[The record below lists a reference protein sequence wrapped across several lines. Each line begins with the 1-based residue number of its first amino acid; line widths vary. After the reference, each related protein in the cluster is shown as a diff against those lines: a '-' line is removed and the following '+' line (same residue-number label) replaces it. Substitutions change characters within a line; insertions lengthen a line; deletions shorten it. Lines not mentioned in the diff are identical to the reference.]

1 MNEMF
6 QTKKADIIAGKET
19 DGLDLMGALVKG
31 AGITASSDKQTKQI
45 LTDAEIMG
53 NAFVFILAGH
63 ETAANSIHFSILYL
77 ALKTSSQ
84 RRLQADL
91 DTIFEGKPTSE
102 WDYER
107 DLPKLFGGMAGAIL
121 AEELRL
127 LAPVANIPK
136 CTLKNTPQSV
146 MINSKKCTV
155 PQDVLINL
163 STNSVHRNPKFWPAG
178 PPSDPQHPVHHTS
191 NIDNDLEEFKPE
203 RWFVDETNTPL
214 YLSANGAKGY
224 ANGHANGHPKGVNDH
239 ADFKATNGVASNL
252 AATAIAPSA
261 ETDDLGVNTAA
272 DTAHNLYRPL
282 RGAYIPFSDGFRA
295 CIGRRF
301 AQVEVLAVLAV
312 LFSQYSVELAV
323 DRWATDE
330 EVEKMGEAERK
341 EVWEK
346 ARDSAMEKL
355 RTGMQSIITLQLRN
369 GVVPLR
375 FVKRGSERF
384 GFPT

>member
-6 QTKKADIIAGKET
+6 QAKKADIIAGKET

-31 AGITASSDKQTKQI
+31 AGITAASSEKQTKQI
-45 LTDAEIMG
+45 LTDDEIMG

-77 ALKTSSQ
+77 AMKLSTQ

-127 LAPVANIPK
+127 LAPVTNIPK
-136 CTLKNTPQSV
+136 CTLKNTTQSI
-146 MINSKKCTV
+146 MMKGMKCTV

-163 STNSVHRNPKFWPAG
+163 CVNAVHRNPKFWPAG
-178 PPSDPQHPVHHTS
+178 PPSDLQRPAHHTS
-191 NIDNDLEEFKPE
+191 NTDNDLEEFRPE
-203 RWFVDETNTPL
+203 RWFVKESN
-214 YLSANGAKGY
+214 ANG
-224 ANGHANGHPKGVNDH
+224 ANGHANGHDKDVNGHADPKG
-239 ADFKATNGVASNL
+239 ANGHTANL

-272 DTAHNLYRPL
+272 DTAQNLYRPH
-282 RGAYIPFSDGFRA
+282 RGAYIPFSEGFRA

-323 DRWATDE
+323 DEWASDE
-330 EVEKMGEAERK
+330 EVEKMGEAERR
-341 EVWEK
+341 EMWGK
-346 ARDSAMEKL
+346 ARDSAMEKM
-355 RTGMQSIITLQLRN
+355 RTGLESAITLQMRRDVVKLRW
-369 GVVPLR
+369 
-375 FVKRGSERF
+375 VKRGSERF
-384 GFPT
+384 NFAT

>member
-31 AGITASSDKQTKQI
+31 AGITASSEKQTKQI

-63 ETAANSIHFSILYL
+63 ETAANSIHFAILYL

-127 LAPVANIPK
+127 IPPVTNIPK
-136 CTLKNTPQSV
+136 CTLKNTPQPI
-146 MINSKKCTV
+146 MINGKKCTI
-155 PQDVLINL
+155 PQNVLINL

-191 NIDNDLEEFKPE
+191 NTNNDLEEFKPE

-214 YLSANGAKGY
+214 YSSGNGRL
-224 ANGHANGHPKGVNDH
+224 NGHAKGVNDE
-239 ADFKATNGVASNL
+239 ADSKTANGVTSNL
-252 AATAIAPSA
+252 AATAFVPSA
-261 ETDDLGVNTAA
+261 ESDDLGVNTAA

-282 RGAYIPFSDGFRA
+282 RGAYIPFSEGFRA

-312 LFSQYSVELAV
+312 VFSHYSVELEV
-323 DRWATDE
+323 DRFATDE
-330 EVEKMGEAERK
+330 EVEKMGEAERR

-355 RTGMQSIITLQLRN
+355 RTGLQSIITLQLRK
-369 GVVPLR
+369 GVVRLR
-375 FVKRGSERF
+375 VVKRGSERF
-384 GFPT
+384 GSPA

>member
-6 QTKKADIIAGKET
+6 QAKKAEIIAEKET

-31 AGITASSDKQTKQI
+31 AGITSASSEKQTKQI
-45 LTDAEIMG
+45 LTDDEIMG

-63 ETAANSIHFSILYL
+63 ETAANSINFSILYL
-77 ALKTSSQ
+77 AMKLSTQ

-91 DTIFEGKPTSE
+91 DGIFEGKPASE

-127 LAPVANIPK
+127 LAPVSNIPK
-136 CTLKNTPQSV
+136 CTPKNTTQPI
-146 MINSKKCTV
+146 MIDGKKCTV

-163 STNSVHRNPKFWPAG
+163 CANSVHRNPKFWPAG
-178 PPSDPQHPVHHTS
+178 PPSDPQHPAHPTS
-191 NIDNDLEEFKPE
+191 NTDNDLEEFKPE
-203 RWFVDETNTPL
+203 RWFVDESNHPL
-214 YLSANGAKGY
+214 PLATSGVNGN
-224 ANGHANGHPKGVNDH
+224 ANGHTKSKAANGYT
-239 ADFKATNGVASNL
+239 ANL
-252 AATAIAPSA
+252 AATAIGPSA

-272 DTAHNLYRPL
+272 DTAQNLYRPQ
-282 RGAYIPFSDGFRA
+282 RGAYIPFSEGYRA

-301 AQVEVLAVLAV
+301 GQVEVLAVLAV

-323 DRWATDE
+323 DTWASDE
-330 EVEKMGEAERK
+330 EVERMGEAERR
-341 EVWEK
+341 ELWGK

-355 RTGMQSIITLQLRN
+355 RTKLESVITLQMRRD
-369 GVVPLR
+369 VVPLR
-375 FVKRGSERF
+375 WVRRGSERF
-384 GFPT
+384 KFTT

>member
-6 QTKKADIIAGKET
+6 QAKKADIIAGKES

-31 AGITASSDKQTKQI
+31 AGITAASSERQTKQI
-45 LTDAEIMG
+45 LTDGEILG

-63 ETAANSIHFSILYL
+63 ETAANSIHFAILYL
-77 ALKTSSQ
+77 ALKISSQ

-91 DTIFEGKPTSE
+91 DSIFEGRPTSK

-127 LAPVANIPK
+127 LAPVTNIPK
-136 CTLKNTPQSV
+136 CTLKNTPQSI
-146 MINSKKCTV
+146 MINGKKCTV

-178 PPSDPQHPVHHTS
+178 PPSDPLHPVHPRS
-191 NIDNDLEEFKPE
+191 NTDNDLEEFRPE
-203 RWFVDETNTPL
+203 RWFVDESNNPL
-214 YLSANGAKGY
+214 PPTAVGV
-224 ANGHANGHPKGVNDH
+224 NGHANGHAKGANGH
-239 ADFKATNGVASNL
+239 ADPKAAKIHTTNL
-252 AATAIAPSA
+252 ATIAITPSA

-272 DTAHNLYRPL
+272 DTAQNLYRPA
-282 RGAYIPFSDGFRA
+282 RGAYIPFSEGYRA

-323 DRWATDE
+323 DAWASDE
-330 EVEKMGEAERK
+330 EVEKMGEAERG
-341 EVWEK
+341 EVWGK
-346 ARDSAMEKL
+346 ARESTMEKL
-355 RTGMQSIITLQLRN
+355 RTGLESVITLQMRR

-375 FVKRGSERF
+375 WVKRGSERF
-384 GFPT
+384 DFRI